1 MNYKKLS
8 FPLLIIS
15 LLAGIFFFFNS
26 SLENEKQ
33 NISASGS
40 SEYMQNYNIYA
51 LELPTE
57 ISFAEEPAPLER
69 WYVKEALDREFLVN
83 TYWQS
88 QTLLLLKR
96 ANRFLPMIASIL
108 SEKNV
113 PDDLKYVAVIES
125 GLVPTIVSP
134 AGATGIWQ
142 FMKETG
148 REHGLQINDEVD
160 ERYHIQ
166 KATRA
171 ACDYL
176 KEAKDSLGSWTLAA
190 AAYNAGLSGI
200 QKQLERQDASNYYDL
215 LLNPETGRYV
225 YRILAIK
232 TILENPSKYGFK
244 FHTKDLYQRIPTKHI
259 LIDKP
264 IQNLAI
270 WAKQQGINYPIL
282 KEFNPWLRQSYLK
295 NKYKKTYY
303 IEIPEQNWADFEY
316 SNYQK

>member
-1 MNYKKLS
+1 MNYKKILI
-8 FPLLIIS
+8 PLLIIS
-15 LLAGIFFFFNS
+15 LLLGIFLFFNNAV
-26 SLENEKQ
+26 EIGRQ
-33 NISASGS
+33 NISASES
-40 SEYMQNYNIYA
+40 SKYMQNYNVYA
-51 LELPTE
+51 LELPSE
-57 ISFAEEPAPLER
+57 IYFAGERAPLER

-96 ANRFLPMIASIL
+96 ANRFLPMISTIL
-108 SEKNV
+108 SEKGV
-113 PDDLKYVAVIES
+113 PDDLKYIAVVES
-125 GLVPTIVSP
+125 GLIPTVVSP
-134 AGATGIWQ
+134 AGAMGIWQ
-142 FMKETG
+142 FMKGTG
-148 REHGLQINDEVD
+148 REYGLEINDEID
-160 ERYHIQ
+160 ERYHIE

-176 KEAKDSLGSWTLAA
+176 QEAKDSLGNWTLAA

-232 TILENPSKYGFK
+232 TILENPKKYGFK
-244 FHTKDLYQRIPTKHI
+244 FHAKDLYQSIPTSRI
-259 LIDKP
+259 LVNTSIE
-264 IQNLAI
+264 NLAI
-270 WAKQQGINYPIL
+270 WSKQQGINYPIL

-303 IEIPEQNWADFEY
+303 IEVPEQGWADFEY
-316 SNYQK
+316 SNYN